1 MSGGESLPFVS
12 VVMPVRDEAGFIERS
27 LGAVLAQD
35 YPAGRMEVIVADGMS
50 RDATRDLVRAA
61 ADRDPRVRLV
71 DNPGRIAPTGLNAAL
86 AQARGQVLVR
96 VDGHC
101 EIAPDYVSRCVAH
114 LSGGEADGVGGPLET
129 IGETPVAQVIA
140 LAMSSGFGV
149 GGAAF
154 RTRKGWTGLVDTV
167 AFPAYTRAATDLA
180 GPYDEELVR
189 NQDDEYN
196 YRLRERGARILL
208 AADVGARY
216 FSRGTVRSLF
226 RQYLQYG
233 FWKVRVLQKH
243 PRQMSLRQFIPPT
256 LCGMPRHGWAR
267 RPLLRVGP
275 IRPPRHRSPPTA
287 IANLGASLLA
297 GRGRAI
303 SPGPSPSDRLRHTSR
318 LLRLRLPG
326 RSRPLPQSVDENGRR
341 GRSRQGAT
349 RVRHEES
356 DHPLFPPGHPAGRD
370 RRGRDGAP
378 IGLADDRAPRE
389 AFRRELPRLRGRP
402 PCGRRQLGHGGP
414 SPRRRGPRP
423 ARPDRPCSS
432 RR

>member
-1 MSGGESLPFVS
+1 MSGEGPAPFVS
-12 VVMPVRDEAGFIERS
+12 VVMPVRDEAGFLARS

-35 YPAGRMEVIVADGMS
+35 YPAERMEILVADGMS
-50 RDATRDLVRAA
+50 TDATRDLVRAA
-61 ADRDPRVRLV
+61 AARDPRVRLV

-86 AQARGQVLVR
+86 AEARGQVLVR

-114 LSGGEADGVGGPLET
+114 LSGGEAAGVGGPLET
-129 IGETPVAQVIA
+129 VGETPVARVIA

-154 RTRKGWTGLVDTV
+154 RTRRGWTGFVDTV

-243 PRQMSLRQFIPPT
+243 PRQMSARQFVPP
-256 LCGMPRHGWAR
+256 LFA
-267 RPLLRVGP
+267 
-275 IRPPRHRSPPTA
+275 
-287 IANLGASLLA
+287 ASLLA
-297 GRGRAI
+297 GALAAAVSPWGRFLLLGVLAAYALADLVA
-303 SPGPSPSDRLRHTSR
+303 SLRA
-318 LLRLRLPG
+318 
-326 RSRPLPQSVDENGRR
+326 GRR
-341 GRSRQGAT
+341 GPFPQVLLLPLVYAT
-349 RVRHEES
+349 LHVSYGFGFLAGLVHFRNRWTRTGVGPPAGRHEES
-356 DHPLFPPGHPAGRD
+356 A
-370 RRGRDGAP
+370 
-378 IGLADDRAPRE
+378 
-389 AFRRELPRLRGRP
+389 
-402 PCGRRQLGHGGP
+402 
-414 SPRRRGPRP
+414 
-423 ARPDRPCSS
+423 
-432 RR
+432 

>member
-1 MSGGESLPFVS
+1 MSGEGVLPFVS
-12 VVMPVRDEAGFIERS
+12 VVMPVRDEAGFVGRS

-50 RDATRDLVRAA
+50 SDATRDLIRAA

-86 AQARGQVLVR
+86 AEARGQVLVR

-129 IGETPVAQVIA
+129 VGETPVAQVIA

-196 YRLRERGARILL
+196 YRLRELGARLLL

-216 FSRGTVRSLF
+216 FSRGTVKSLF

-243 PRQMSLRQFIPPT
+243 PRQMSLRQFIPPIFAAC
-256 LCGMPRHGWAR
+256 LLVGALAAPFSAWAR
-267 RPLLRVGP
+267 FGLLG
-275 IRPPRHRSPPTA
+275 ICAAYSA
-287 IANLGASLLA
+287 ANLGASLLT
-297 GRGRAI
+297 GRE
-303 SPGPSPSDRLRHTSR
+303 GPSPQV
-318 LLRLRLPG
+318 LLLPIVYVTLHVSYG
-326 RSRPLPQSVDENGRR
+326 FGFL
-341 GRSRQGAT
+341 
-349 RVRHEES
+349 
-356 DHPLFPPGHPAGRD
+356 AG
-370 RRGRDGAP
+370 
-378 IGLADDRAPRE
+378 LVH
-389 AFRRELPRLRGRP
+389 FRNRWNRTAVGRP
-402 PCGRRQLGHGGP
+402 PAGHHEG
-414 SPRRRGPRP
+414 S
-423 ARPDRPCSS
+423 A
-432 RR
+432 